1 MRRVL
6 IASIVAA
13 LTAGMVPGAS
23 AAEGSP
29 EGWTSRLIVTYAPN
43 QQVNLPA
50 GVRLVR
56 RSASAAVVALSRRA
70 VLSDLRRF
78 TDPSIIS
85 VEPDLRLTRAV
96 TPNDPSFP
104 AQWDMSDAAAGPAD
118 YSVKAPGAWEIT
130 TGSSDLTVAVIDTGL
145 AAHSEFAGR
154 TVAGYDFVSDTGISN
169 DGDARDGD
177 ASDPGDWVTEEE
189 SESGYLEG
197 CAPSPS
203 SWHGTHVAGTIAAT
217 GNNGQ
222 GIAGLNW
229 SSKLQPIRALGKCFG
244 YTSDIADA
252 IRWAAGGTVPGVPA
266 NATPARIINL
276 SLGGGGSCASGSY
289 MQSAINDARSRGAI
303 VVVAAGNEDQ
313 SASNSNP
320 ANCAGVVAVAATD
333 RDGYRAY
340 YSNYSN
346 WDSVVDIAA
355 PGGDSY
361 IDSLILSTLNSG
373 SEGPAVESYAA
384 YEGTSMA
391 APHVAG
397 VLSLLLSYDQYI
409 TEGEALTLMKNNV
422 TPFPSGGGRWSC
434 TAPYSCGAG
443 IINATAMLEA
453 AVAMPDGQGISFPGQ
468 SNRFIGEGP
477 FAPGATSSSAL
488 AVTYA
493 ASPANVCTSN
503 GTLIT
508 PIGRGTCVVT
518 ASQAG
523 GSGFR
528 AAAPVTRNVN
538 ILPAAIPVVSV
549 DVSFPSAP
557 VVGTPYSPNVGAWD
571 GGPAPTVTHQ
581 WFSCTRS
588 GSATTSTRT
597 PSGCSQIAGAASPTF
612 TPLPA
617 HAGRFLRLAETA
629 TNLAGRATRYSATS
643 PAVQSAPVNT
653 AAPIVS
659 GTPRAGRSVTAR
671 VGRFSGTTPIAYSYQ
686 WYACLTR
693 TTASPSLPSGCSEI
707 AGAVNSSFTLTNAQV
722 GRYMVVRVVATN
734 LHGSA
739 TFFSTASIVVR

>member
-1 MRRVL
+1 
-6 IASIVAA
+6 
-13 LTAGMVPGAS
+13 MVPGAS

-70 VLSDLRRF
+70 VFSDLRRF

-85 VEPDLRLTRAV
+85 VEPDLRITRAV

-118 YSVKAPGAWEIT
+118 YSVKAPGAWAIT

-145 AAHSEFAGR
+145 VAHSEFAGR

-189 SESGYLEG
+189 SESGYFEG
-197 CAPSPS
+197 CAPGPS

-303 VVVAAGNEDQ
+303 VVVAAGNENQ
-313 SASNSNP
+313 NTLYSNP

-340 YSNYSN
+340 YSNYGSL
-346 WDSVVDIAA
+346 VDIAA
-355 PGGDSY
+355 PGGDLY
-361 IDSLILSTLNSG
+361 VDSLILSTLNSG
-373 SEGPAVESYAA
+373 TEGPAAESYEA
-384 YEGTSMA
+384 YQGTSMA

-409 TEGEALTLMKNNV
+409 TESEALTLMTNNL
-422 TPFPSGGGRWSC
+422 TPFPSGGGQWSC

-453 AVAMPDGQGISFPGQ
+453 AVAMPDGQGISFPEQ
-468 SNRFIGEGP
+468 SNRFMGEGP
-477 FAPGATSSSAL
+477 FAPGATTSSAL

-508 PIGRGTCVVT
+508 LTGRGTCVVT

-528 AAAPVTRNVN
+528 AAAPVARSVN
-538 ILPAAIPVVSV
+538 ILAAATPVVSV

-557 VVGTPYSPNVGAWD
+557 VVGTLYSPNLGAWN

-597 PSGCSQIAGAASPTF
+597 PSGCSQIAGAASATF

-629 TNLAGRATRYSATS
+629 TNLAGRTTRYSATS

-653 AAPIVS
+653 ATPIVS
-659 GTPRAGRSVTAR
+659 GTPRAGRTVTAR

-693 TTASPSLPSGCSEI
+693 TSASPSLPAGCTEI
-707 AGAVNSSFTLTNAQV
+707 SGAVNSSFALSNAQV

>member
-1 MRRVL
+1 
-6 IASIVAA
+6 
-13 LTAGMVPGAS
+13 MVPGAS
-23 AAEGSP
+23 AVEGSP

-56 RSASAAVVALSRRA
+56 RGTSAAVVALSRRA
-70 VLSDLRRF
+70 VFSDLRRF

-85 VEPDLRLTRAV
+85 VEPDLRLSRAV

-118 YSVKAPGAWEIT
+118 YSVKAPGAWAIT

-189 SESGYLEG
+189 SESGYFEG
-197 CAPSPS
+197 CAPGPS

-303 VVVAAGNEDQ
+303 VVVAAGNENQ
-313 SASNSNP
+313 NANNSNP

-333 RDGYRAY
+333 RDGLRAY
-340 YSNYSN
+340 YSNYGSL
-346 WDSVVDIAA
+346 VDIAA
-355 PGGDSY
+355 PGGDLY
-361 IDSLILSTLNSG
+361 VDSLILSTLNSG
-373 SEGPAVESYAA
+373 TEGPVAESYEA
-384 YEGTSMA
+384 YQGTSMA

-397 VLSLLLSYDQYI
+397 VLSLLLSTDQYI
-409 TEGEALTLMKNNV
+409 TESEALTLMTDNL
-422 TPFPSGGGRWSC
+422 TPFPSGGGRWAC

-443 IINATAMLEA
+443 IINATAMLQA
-453 AVAMPDGQGISFPGQ
+453 AVAMPDGQGISFPEQ

-503 GTLIT
+503 GTLVT
-508 PIGRGTCVVT
+508 LTGRGACVVT

-528 AAAPVTRNVN
+528 AAAPVARSVNV
-538 ILPAAIPVVSV
+538 LAAATPVVSV

-557 VVGTPYSPNVGAWD
+557 VVGTLYSPNLGAWN

-588 GSATTSTRT
+588 GSAVTSTRS
-597 PSGCSQIAGAASPTF
+597 PSGCTQIAGAVTPTL
-612 TPLPA
+612 TPLSA
-617 HAGRFLRLAETA
+617 QAGRFLRLAETA

-643 PAVQSAPVNT
+643 PVVQSAPVNT
-653 AAPIVS
+653 ATPAVS
-659 GTPRAGRSVTAR
+659 GTPRAGRSIGAR
-671 VGRFSGTTPIAYSYQ
+671 VGIFSGTAPIGYSYQ

-693 TTASPSLPSGCSEI
+693 TSASPSLPAGCTEISGATGS
-707 AGAVNSSFTLTNAQV
+707 AFTLTSAQV